1 MKIKIDF
8 IDSVIDFDISN
19 IYSLEIHNKKYL
31 YRIVYLFYLICNG
44 DLSEELVCFDKNNN
58 EVKLKDIEIVT
69 PEEKQQYL

>member
-44 DLSEELVCFDKNNN
+44 FSTLALYIRN
-58 EVKLKDIEIVT
+58 I
-69 PEEKQQYL
+69 